1 MNKKYIIMTA
11 LAAMAL
17 VSCDMDKEPY
27 NSLPDSEALQTPRNF
42 QSAAVGLYSG
52 LRSSIMGTFY
62 NLKYKKGPQKGPF

>member
-42 QSAAVGLYSG
+42 PSAAVQASWEHSITL
-52 LRSSIMGTFY
+52 LRFSATVSM
-62 NLKYKKGPQKGPF
+62 P